1 MMSSKI
7 SLSQCKRE
15 VNGKL
20 ALLYR
25 QLGEEQQF
33 KISCTVRYDLRG
45 TRAGTAQLHYRLGAP
60 SNRKEDNV
68 IYLNQGMLQDPAL
81 HQEMVDEVIPHE
93 LAHIAAGH
101 LYPHERGHGKQ
112 WRSIALSLGCSG
124 KRTHNYD
131 VTEHQVRKVRRLSYR
146 CSNELCAKPYKLT
159 VIRHNR
165 VLKGRRYL
173 CRHCRSALVQD
184 EVELETCGGEL

>member
-1 MMSSKI
+1 MSSKI

-25 QLGEEQQF
+25 QLGKEQQF

-68 IYLNQGMLQDPAL
+68 IYLNQGMLQDP
-81 HQEMVDEVIPHE
+81 EIGR
-93 LAHIAAGH
+93 AH
-101 LYPHERGHGKQ
+101 
-112 WRSIALSLGCSG
+112 
-124 KRTHNYD
+124 
-131 VTEHQVRKVRRLSYR
+131 V
-146 CSNELCAKPYKLT
+146 
-159 VIRHNR
+159 
-165 VLKGRRYL
+165 
-173 CRHCRSALVQD
+173 
-184 EVELETCGGEL
+184 